1 MSPRTRKF
9 LSAVHVALQH
19 PFVALAILTTEV
31 LMLYSALRAG
41 LYLMA
46 AAMLVFCVLDA
57 WRVFNVA
64 ADRLSRRSRL
74 ARSPRR

>member
-1 MSPRTRKF
+1 MSPRTRKI

-19 PFVALAILTTEV
+19 PLVALAILTAEV

-41 LYLMA
+41 LYLMSA
-46 AAMLVFCVLDA
+46 VMLLFCVLDA
-57 WRVFNVA
+57 WRVFNVV
-64 ADRLSRRSRL
+64 ADRLSQLSRS